1 MPTELLTGLVSRM
14 NSKLPFLSGEYG
26 VFLKETVWRIT
37 AWVLSVYILL
47 LESSHSCSGFLEQ
60 KSVQLMTT
68 GGYFPFYSVRKH
80 ILWLEL
86 CRYRRR
92 IKTEKK
98 QRSWLLFGGKNL
110 FNSLPRYLQY
120 FA

>member
-37 AWVLSVYILL
+37 AWVLSVYIYSVVREL
-47 LESSHSCSGFLEQ
+47 SFLFRLTIEQ

-86 CRYRRR
+86 CLYM
-92 IKTEKK
+92 
-98 QRSWLLFGGKNL
+98 
-110 FNSLPRYLQY
+110 
-120 FA
+120 